1 MDEGS
6 WPTTRFSTLLLADH
20 VAVCRVRDGCGN
32 QSAQRELPFVIEY
45 GNGDEK
51 VFAGTISF
59 HSLSVKNSVGEL
71 GYWMTSSMR
80 GKGIATTAARMLTDY
95 GFATIGFKRIEAIV
109 DRDNVA
115 SLKLLESAGYQ
126 REGLLRK
133 KISRDDLAA
142 LRLEVRR
149 CEDRLTK
156 LNDMRDKLAKK
167 LADPAL
173 YESDRIGELET
184 WNRKYAEV
192 MEALDRAEA
201 LWMAAEEKLDAAS

>member
-1 MDEGS
+1 MIW
-6 WPTTRFSTLLLADH
+6 WPTEVPTITRGLITLRKPHLDDTQ
-20 VAVCRVRDGCGN
+20 AVFDGC
-32 QSAQRELPFVIEY
+32 QDPLIPRFTAISTDYSMAHALDYVQRTDASVRTQRELPFVIEY
-45 GNGDEK
+45 GNGDDR

-109 DRDNVA
+109 DRDNVT

-133 KISRDDLAA
+133 KISRDDGRQVDMYIYAA
-142 LRLEVRR
+142 LP
-149 CEDRLTK
+149 EDWEYL
-156 LNDMRDKLAKK
+156 
-167 LADPAL
+167 P
-173 YESDRIGELET
+173 E
-184 WNRKYAEV
+184 
-192 MEALDRAEA
+192 
-201 LWMAAEEKLDAAS
+201 

>member
-1 MDEGS
+1 MIW
-6 WPTTRFSTLLLADH
+6 WPAEVPTITRGLITLRKPHLDDTQ
-20 VAVCRVRDGCGN
+20 AVFDGC
-32 QSAQRELPFVIEY
+32 QDPLIPRFTAISTDYSMAHALDYVQRTDASVRTQRELPFVIEY
-45 GNGDEK
+45 GNGDDR

-95 GFATIGFKRIEAIV
+95 GFATIGFQRIEGIV

-133 KISRDDLAA
+133 KISRDDGRQVDMYIYAA
-142 LRLEVRR
+142 LP
-149 CEDRLTK
+149 EDWEYL
-156 LNDMRDKLAKK
+156 
-167 LADPAL
+167 P
-173 YESDRIGELET
+173 E
-184 WNRKYAEV
+184 
-192 MEALDRAEA
+192 
-201 LWMAAEEKLDAAS
+201 

>member
-1 MDEGS
+1 MIW
-6 WPTTRFSTLLLADH
+6 WPSEVPTITRGLITLRKPHLDDTQ
-20 VAVCRVRDGCGN
+20 AVFDGC
-32 QSAQRELPFVIEY
+32 QDPLIPRFTAISADYSMAHALDYVQRTDASVRTQRELPFVIEY
-45 GNGDEK
+45 GNGDDR

-95 GFATIGFKRIEAIV
+95 GFTTIGFKRIEAIV

-133 KISRDDLAA
+133 KISRDDGRQVDMYIYAA
-142 LRLEVRR
+142 LP
-149 CEDRLTK
+149 EDWEYL
-156 LNDMRDKLAKK
+156 
-167 LADPAL
+167 P
-173 YESDRIGELET
+173 E
-184 WNRKYAEV
+184 
-192 MEALDRAEA
+192 
-201 LWMAAEEKLDAAS
+201 